1 MYVPVGHQ
9 HICFG
14 EKGVCSNPFPNLGF
28 VVCLFTVVYLGYS
41 SCIFIRYV
49 VCLSFSQSLW

>member
-28 VVCLFTVVYLGYS
+28 VVCLFTVVY
-41 SCIFIRYV
+41 
-49 VCLSFSQSLW
+49 